1 MRPFGFLS
9 RLIGLGTLVLAAQ
22 SLAAATLTGYKH
34 TGWTEEDGAP
44 AFVRSLAQSRDGFL
58 WLAAGAAVYR
68 FDGVSFA
75 KMPTLTDAELGDLQ
89 PQSVHASPNGD
100 VWIGYRPGAVG
111 LYRHGVLRDLHM
123 PNPPGFVTAI
133 ADDGSGGIWTT
144 SDHGRGG
151 LMHFGGGRWTGYG
164 PAQGVPAGEVHQ
176 VAVFRDGTIWAVEYS
191 ALLFRRRGAD
201 RFETAP
207 ATITPGAAVAQGPD
221 GRMWLADMNGI
232 RPLPDYPHGAT
243 GSPAPEASEPG
254 GALRRIAFDRA
265 GNLWGTDSTHGLFRI
280 AAAALG
286 SPAGRAHPDV
296 FTAADGLTSNRVR
309 SPLFD
314 REGNLWLG
322 TENGVDRLRPAAV
335 RPQPGIPPNS
345 SAYAAATDSN
355 GIIYIEDDVGVY
367 AIAPRRPAR
376 LLSTVA
382 GSISPPCRIADG
394 TVMVATPTGLLHLTT
409 DRMVSALGL
418 SEVPSACVEDAHGR
432 LWFLSATTGLTW
444 RDAGGWHVLTAPP
457 EAKSAI
463 DLIPGPH
470 GVAVANIVSRSL
482 LWLDPARPVSLTA
495 ARVGVGAIVSAYSGE
510 SGLLIGGSRGLAR
523 LRDGA
528 IRALSGDRY
537 PWLVRP
543 RAMLQTTRG
552 DTWLLVPAGL
562 VRVASRDLDRAFDAG
577 GPLTY
582 QLFDAADGLTGRM
595 QKNGL
600 LGSQILEGADGVVRV
615 LTSAGVAAIDPA
627 TLTRNLLPPPV
638 TIASLTAG
646 GTTYLDPVAVKLRAG
661 ASNLDIVYAALSL
674 SVPGRVRFRYRLEGV
689 DDGWVDP
696 GSRREAVY
704 GNVAPGTYRFHVIA
718 ANDDGVWNTAGAT
731 LRIDIPP
738 TFIQSIWFKLL
749 LAVAFI
755 AALWWAYALRLRVVT
770 DRLNATMGI
779 RLGERERIARELHD
793 TLLQTFQGL
802 VLQFQAAANR
812 IPAGGTA
819 RPAID
824 QALRRADVALAEG
837 RDRVRDLRVHAADG
851 DLARGWTATAAEL
864 NLDRPVRFELVV
876 EGRPR
881 ALHPMV
887 HEELQRLGEEALR
900 NAFRHAR
907 ATTIDATLT
916 YRADRLRLVI
926 RDDGVGLPP
935 EVAATGERPG
945 HYGLTGMRERARRIG
960 GRLTIASR
968 AGAGTEIS
976 FSVAGK
982 VAYRVAARHW
992 WVPTVFAG
1000 AREAA

>member
-1 MRPFGFLS
+1 MRPFGFLV
-9 RLIGLGTLVLAAQ
+9 RLIGLSMLLLAAQ

-44 AFVRSLAQSRDGFL
+44 AFVRGLAQSRDGFL
-58 WLAAGAAVYR
+58 WIAAGAAVYR

-111 LYRHGVLRDLHM
+111 LYRRGVLRDLHM

-133 ADDGSGGIWTT
+133 VDDGTGGIWTI
-144 SDHGRGG
+144 SDRGHGG
-151 LMHFGGGRWTGYG
+151 LMHFSNGRWTEYG
-164 PAQGVPAGEVHQ
+164 LARGVPTGEVHQ
-176 VAVFRDGTIWAVEYS
+176 IVVARDGTTWAVQRA

-201 RFETAP
+201 RFETTP
-207 ATITPGAAVAQGPD
+207 ATITLGAAVAQGPD
-221 GRMWLADMNGI
+221 GRMWLADMHGI
-232 RPLPDYPHGAT
+232 RPLPDYLHGAT
-243 GSPAPEASEPG
+243 GSPPPEADEQ
-254 GALRRIAFDRA
+254 GAAVRRLAFDRA
-265 GNLWGTDSTHGLFRI
+265 GNLWGTDSVNGLFRI
-280 AAAALG
+280 AAAALDT
-286 SPAGRAHPDV
+286 PAGRAHPET
-296 FTAADGLTSNRVR
+296 FTVADGLTSNRVR
-309 SPLFD
+309 SPMFD

-322 TENGVDRLRPAAV
+322 TENGIDRLRPAAV
-335 RPQPGIPPNS
+335 QPQAGIPPNS
-345 SAYAAATDSN
+345 SGYGGAVDRDGN
-355 GIIYIEDDVGVY
+355 VYIEGDAGIY
-367 AIAPRRPAR
+367 AIRPRQPAR
-376 LLSTVA
+376 QISTLA
-382 GSISPPCRIADG
+382 GSISPPCRVAG
-394 TVMVATPTGLLHLTT
+394 AMMVATKGAFSRLTP
-409 DRMVSALGL
+409 DGV
-418 SEVPSACVEDAHGR
+418 VPGPGIDTVPPACVEDASGR
-432 LWFLSATTGLTW
+432 LWFLTTEKGLSW
-444 RDAGGWHVLTAPP
+444 RDARGWHTLTAPP

-463 DLIPGPH
+463 DLVLGPRSF
-470 GVAVANIVSRSL
+470 ALANIASRSL
-482 LWLDPARPVSLTA
+482 LWLDPARPVLVPA
-495 ARVGVGAIVSAYSGE
+495 VKFGVGAITSIYTGE
-510 SGLLIGGSRGLAR
+510 SGLLVGGARGLAR
-523 LRDGA
+523 FRDSS
-528 IRALSGDRY
+528 IRTISGDRY

-552 DTWLLVPAGL
+552 DTWLLVPAGI
-562 VRVASRDLDRAFDAG
+562 VRVMTRDLDRAFDQG
-577 GPLTY
+577 GSLTY

-600 LGSQILEGADGVVRV
+600 LGSQIFEGADGVVRV

-638 TIASLTAG
+638 AIASLTVD
-646 GTTYLDPVAVKLRAG
+646 GTTYLDPTAVKLRAG

-674 SVPGRVRFRYRLEGV
+674 SVPGRVKFRYRLEGV
-689 DDGWVDP
+689 DDEWIDP

-718 ANDDGVWNTAGAT
+718 ANNDGVWNPAGAS
-731 LRIDIPP
+731 LRIEIPP
-738 TFIQSIWFKLL
+738 TFVQSIWFRLL
-749 LAVAFI
+749 VAVAVI
-755 AALWWAYALRLRVVT
+755 AALWWAYSLRLRVVT
-770 DRLNATMGI
+770 DRLNATMAI

-812 IPAGGTA
+812 IPAGGPA
-819 RPAID
+819 RQAID
-824 QALRRADVALAEG
+824 QALRRADIALAEG

-851 DLARGWTATAAEL
+851 DLAHGWTAVAAEL

-881 ALHPMV
+881 ALHPLV

-900 NAFRHAR
+900 NAFQHAR

-916 YRADRLRLVI
+916 YRVDRLQLVI
-926 RDDGVGLPP
+926 RDDGVGLPHD
-935 EVAATGERPG
+935 VAATGERPG

-960 GRLTIASR
+960 GTLTIASR
-968 AGAGTEIS
+968 EGAGTEIS

-982 VAYRVAARHW
+982 VAYLAEARHW